1 MVDVQRIVCPI
12 DFSDASRHALE
23 HAAASARWYRAH
35 LTVIHVYSTPV
46 PWGVAA
52 GAPAVAPIVP
62 AVQPQEVITEVRRFS
77 AGVLADDSLEVVVSE
92 GNPSKEIVRL
102 ADERQADLLVMGTHG
117 RGGFERLFLGSVTE
131 KVIRTAQF
139 PVLTVPPP
147 IQTPPAT
154 ALIYKTILCP
164 LDFSDASQ
172 RALEY
177 ALSLAK
183 KTGACVTPLHVVEGF
198 IDPPDLDFN
207 AHYNVPEYRRYM
219 EEDALTRLNA
229 AIHDVRDVCNSEPRV
244 VRGKAAQE
252 ILRVADEV
260 RADLIVMGVH
270 GTGAADRFGST
281 THQIVRGAPCPVL
294 TLHAA
299 RPVPELP

>member
-1 MVDVQRIVCPI
+1 MHSSMQPRQRGG
-12 DFSDASRHALE
+12 
-23 HAAASARWYRAH
+23 RAH
-35 LTVIHVYSTPV
+35 LTAVHVYSTPV
-46 PWGVAA
+46 PWGASA
-52 GAPAVAPIVP
+52 GAPAVAPILP
-62 AVQPQEVITEVRRFS
+62 AVQPQEVIAEVRRFS

-131 KVIRTAQF
+131 KVIRTARC

-147 IQTPPAT
+147 IQTPTAT

-183 KTGACVTPLHVVEGF
+183 KTAASVLPLHVVEGF

-229 AIHDVRDVCNSEPRV
+229 VIDDVRDVCNSEPRV

-252 ILRVADEV
+252 ILRVAEEV
-260 RADLIVMGVH
+260 EADLIVMGVH

-281 THQIVRGAPCPVL
+281 THRIVREAPCPVL
-294 TLHAA
+294 TLRAA
-299 RPVPELP
+299 RPVRELP